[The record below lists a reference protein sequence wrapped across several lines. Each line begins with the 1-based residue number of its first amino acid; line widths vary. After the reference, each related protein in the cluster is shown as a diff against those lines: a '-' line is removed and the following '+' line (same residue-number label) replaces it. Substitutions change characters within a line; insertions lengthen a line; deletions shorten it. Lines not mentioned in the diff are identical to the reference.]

1 LRALL
6 PDVQVSS
13 SADWGLPPQQVEAMA
28 FAWLARRAVRREK
41 LELQSITGAR
51 GARVLGCVY
60 PA

>member
-1 LRALL
+1 
-6 PDVQVSS
+6 
-13 SADWGLPPQQVEAMA
+13 MA

-41 LELQSITGAR
+41 LQLQSITGAK